1 MVLTET
7 LFAMADEHGIEIV
20 WYDLWPLCL
29 GLYTANPT
37 ILSAPVIG
45 LDNSLAT
52 NERMLRCVLAHELG
66 HHMTSA
72 APLTAAYS
80 NPLLI
85 IKSETRANQRALDLL
100 LPSEQFIRALNPSQS
115 FFDLA
120 DEFHVLVEWV
130 VAKFRQLVR
139 RGHRELIEI
148 HDKLWDNLILTLEPS
163 LPRGWYHEER

>member
-1 MVLTET
+1 M
-7 LFAMADEHGIEIV
+7 
-20 WYDLWPLCL
+20 
-29 GLYTANPT
+29 
-37 ILSAPVIG
+37 
-45 LDNSLAT
+45 
-52 NERMLRCVLAHELG
+52 
-66 HHMTSA
+66 
-72 APLTAAYS
+72 AAYG
-80 NPLLI
+80 NPLMI
-85 IKSETRANQRALDLL
+85 VKYETRANQRALDLL